1 MADRKLTGDRGGD
14 DPVVKR
20 FREEITLADR
30 ELLET
35 INRRIGLVR
44 DLHAYKRERGYPLG
58 DPGREAALIDQLE
71 RLNGGPLSSAGLR
84 EIYGAIVSE
93 WKRQRPS
100 TTPSRSPRG

>member
-1 MADRKLTGDRGGD
+1 MPDRTFPGQSD

-20 FREEITLADR
+20 FREEITAADR

-44 DLHAYKRERGYPLG
+44 ELHAYKLERGYPLG
-58 DPGREAALIDQLE
+58 DPDREAALIDQLE
-71 RLNGGPLSSAGLR
+71 RLNTGPLSSAGLR

-93 WKRQRPS
+93 WRRQAAP
-100 TTPSRSPRG
+100 TTPSRSPLG